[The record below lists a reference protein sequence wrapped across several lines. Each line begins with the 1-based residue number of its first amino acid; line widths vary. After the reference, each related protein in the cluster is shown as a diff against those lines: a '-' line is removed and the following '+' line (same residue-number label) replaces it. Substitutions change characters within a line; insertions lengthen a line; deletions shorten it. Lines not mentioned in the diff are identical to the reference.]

1 MRVLQ
6 RIRRAVRDERYR
18 ISTHANEEMSE
29 DELEIDDIEQFIL
42 TGRIFRKFTFDP
54 RGTRYQILGRTTGL
68 DLDREYP
75 AHLGHAL
82 SNLGPNNRWTSRS
95 CRLPFL
101 RIRHFVDSYGF
112 YS

>member
-54 RGTRYQILGRTTGL
+54 RGTRYQILGRTTDG
-68 DLDREYP
+68 RH
-75 AHLGHAL
+75 AHVVCRFLGSGIL
-82 SNLGPNNRWTSRS
+82 LIVTV
-95 CRLPFL
+95 F
-101 RIRHFVDSYGF
+101 IVKT
-112 YS
+112 